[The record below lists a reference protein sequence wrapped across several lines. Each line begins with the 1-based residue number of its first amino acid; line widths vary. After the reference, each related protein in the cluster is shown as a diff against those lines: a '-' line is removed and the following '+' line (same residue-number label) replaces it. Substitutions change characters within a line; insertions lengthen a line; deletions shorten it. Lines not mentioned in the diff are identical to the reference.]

1 MHKEGRRFLRLFCRS
16 EACEKVA
23 REWGAEKV
31 ARSRGAWN
39 RGALSCRVM
48 TARQRDALCALQRE
62 QKLDERNGSE
72 RRMRMKKEERERE
85 RREERRE
92 GEKNNYHPLS
102 SCERRERACQVV
114 PRAVERNKRRPCYR
128 LLSLYLFP
136 PSLPAP
142 FPTLH
147 FVSLSFPP
155 SSAPSIES
163 NVSAIKVSVETKLPC
178 RYYPALG
185 N

>member
-1 MHKEGRRFLRLFCRS
+1 MRRRFLKRVERLSRPRTRRDVASCVGSNRLFCRS

-48 TARQRDALCALQRE
+48 TARQRDALCALQQE

-72 RRMRMKKEERERE
+72 RRMRKKKEEKERE
-85 RREERRE
+85 KR
-92 GEKNNYHPLS
+92 GEKNNCHPLS

-136 PSLPAP
+136 PSPHPFLTLPAP

-147 FVSLSFPP
+147 FVPLSF
-155 SSAPSIES
+155 
-163 NVSAIKVSVETKLPC
+163 LPFLC
-178 RYYPALG
+178 PVH
-185 N
+185 